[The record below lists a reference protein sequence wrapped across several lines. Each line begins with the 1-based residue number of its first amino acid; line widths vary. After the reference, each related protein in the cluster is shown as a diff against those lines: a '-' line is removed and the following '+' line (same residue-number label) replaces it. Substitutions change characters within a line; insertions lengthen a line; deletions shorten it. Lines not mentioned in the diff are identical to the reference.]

1 MDSFEDLE
9 NPPVSIQN
17 VVNNRWLNNSFK
29 ETVCTEFLAFDHLT
43 KLHFNYT
50 MIFHETLFY
59 LHRLLHQ
66 VVGPYWSRRDNIWR
80 YCWRCAIGM
89 RFMRLYF
96 FLFFLI
102 NSHTFFNFILCVQ
115 VQDGFIAHFYA
126 VCEHIS
132 PVLAWGF
139 LGPKNSLHDFC
150 CFFKVKCNLM
160 TSVS

>member
-1 MDSFEDLE
+1 MKHYFTFIGCCIKLLVRTEAE
-9 NPPVSIQN
+9 
-17 VVNNRWLNNSFK
+17 
-29 ETVCTEFLAFDHLT
+29 ETTYEGIVGDVQSACGSCV
-43 KLHFNYT
+43 YT
-50 MIFHETLFY
+50 
-59 LHRLLHQ
+59 
-66 VVGPYWSRRDNIWR
+66 
-80 YCWRCAIGM
+80 
-89 RFMRLYF
+89 F
-96 FLFFLI
+96 FFFFFFI